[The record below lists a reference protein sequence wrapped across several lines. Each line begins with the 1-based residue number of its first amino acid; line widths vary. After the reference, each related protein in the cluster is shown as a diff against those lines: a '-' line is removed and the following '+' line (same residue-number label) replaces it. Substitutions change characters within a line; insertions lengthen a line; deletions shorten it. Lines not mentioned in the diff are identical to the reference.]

1 MGVSIL
7 SHFQSQALELFKKS
21 PLATSFYLSGDT
33 ALAEF
38 YLHHRQSE
46 DLDFFTQEE
55 LNLKS
60 LQKLASSI
68 SQMTPLNKIEFQ
80 RGFGLYTFFFYPQ
93 GEVVKYKIDFGQYPF
108 GPIEPLKIF
117 DHLKVESLF
126 DLAVNKAQTLAS
138 QPRARDFIDLY
149 FILQAQK
156 DWSLEGLL
164 QQAHEKFE
172 MFVDPIQL
180 GQNLLQVRHLQDLP
194 IMLKRFNL
202 KEIQN
207 FFLHEAK
214 KLKEKVLK

>member
-21 PLATSFYLSGDT
+21 PLATSFYLSGGT

-108 GPIEPLKIF
+108 GSIEPLKIF
-117 DHLKVESLF
+117 DRLKVESLF

-156 DWSLEGLL
+156 DWSLESLL

-202 KEIQN
+202 K
-207 FFLHEAK
+207 
-214 KLKEKVLK
+214 

>member
-21 PLATSFYLSGDT
+21 PLATSFYLSGGT

>member
-1 MGVSIL
+1 
-7 SHFQSQALELFKKS
+7 
-21 PLATSFYLSGDT
+21 
-33 ALAEF
+33 
-38 YLHHRQSE
+38 
-46 DLDFFTQEE
+46 
-55 LNLKS
+55 
-60 LQKLASSI
+60 
-68 SQMTPLNKIEFQ
+68 
-80 RGFGLYTFFFYPQ
+80 
-93 GEVVKYKIDFGQYPF
+93 
-108 GPIEPLKIF
+108 
-117 DHLKVESLF
+117 VESLF